1 MENEIKGTLINY
13 VISKSD
19 LDDIDEIPLDKSLLS
34 EGIIDSFGIIEL
46 VEFIESNWNIRIE
59 DSEFTHET
67 MGSINKMVK
76 LINTKIK

>member
-1 MENEIKGTLINY
+1 MKTEIKDTLINY

-19 LDDIDEIPLDKSLLS
+19 LDDINEIPLDKSLLS

-46 VEFIESNWNIRIE
+46 VEFIESNWDIRIE
-59 DSEFTHET
+59 DNEFTHET

-76 LINTKIK
+76 LISTKIK

>member
-1 MENEIKGTLINY
+1 METEIKGALINY

-19 LDDIDEIPLDKSLLS
+19 LDDKDEIPLDKSLLS

-59 DSEFTHET
+59 DREFTHET

-76 LINTKIK
+76 LINKKIK